1 MQISSNQSLSNLS
14 TIESHTSR
22 PKPKNKFSPEE
33 DELLLSLAN
42 EYNEK
47 NWKVISSFFDNKSYI
62 QCFSRYKRIRP
73 GIKRG
78 AWSPEEDELIREG
91 VTKFGKSW
99 AKIAKSMK
107 SRNGKQVRDRYINVL
122 ELNINKDSFTE
133 SEDQSIIKYYAMY
146 GSQWATIA
154 KECGTGRSPDMIKNR
169 YYSHL
174 KNKTAKFIK
183 LKDDLENISTENVFT
198 CDFGINSN
206 THIDNTD
213 NVSYAHFPLFNI
225 DENKEEEISHLDIND
240 FDDNNSIFLFTE
252 LKM

>member
-1 MQISSNQSLSNLS
+1 
-14 TIESHTSR
+14 
-22 PKPKNKFSPEE
+22 
-33 DELLLSLAN
+33 
-42 EYNEK
+42 
-47 NWKVISSFFDNKSYI
+47 
-62 QCFSRYKRIRP
+62 
-73 GIKRG
+73 
-78 AWSPEEDELIREG
+78 
-91 VTKFGKSW
+91 
-99 AKIAKSMK
+99 MK

-122 ELNINKDSFTE
+122 DPNINKDSFTE

-183 LKDDLENISTENVFT
+183 QKDDLENISTENVFT